1 MDAIVGCSS
10 VAGTVRAPAS
20 KSYTHRAILAG
31 GFARRARIQNA
42 LFSADPRATIRA
54 VEAFGASVEQTDGT
68 VIVNGFY
75 GEPGPPERS
84 INCANSGTTLRL
96 ATATAALADGVTE
109 LTGDASLQSRPQG
122 PLLTAIEQLGGR
134 AESRGGNGQAP
145 LIIEGPIGGGRVSI
159 PGDVSSQFV
168 TALLMAGAVTTDG
181 IAIELETELKSA
193 PYVTITRELLADF
206 EITTDHME
214 AGFAVPGGQ
223 QYVAPTNGYTV
234 PGDFSSISYLLA
246 AGVLASEGALTVRG
260 AHPSAQGDTAIID
273 QLRCMG
279 AEIEWDRSGGVITI
293 ERSDLTGVEI
303 DVGDTPDLLPTLAV
317 LGAEAE
323 GTTTLTN
330 AAHVRYKET
339 DRVRVMAE
347 ELQKLGAEIE
357 ERPEALIIHGGT
369 SHLDGTA
376 VDGHGDHRI
385 VMSLAIAGLGAAGE
399 TRIRGAEHA
408 VVSFPDFFE
417 TMASLGAAVTME

>member
-1 MDAIVGCSS
+1 
-10 VAGTVRAPAS
+10 
-20 KSYTHRAILAG
+20 
-31 GFARRARIQNA
+31 
-42 LFSADPRATIRA
+42 
-54 VEAFGASVEQTDGT
+54 
-68 VIVNGFY
+68 
-75 GEPGPPERS
+75 
-84 INCANSGTTLRL
+84 
-96 ATATAALADGVTE
+96 
-109 LTGDASLQSRPQG
+109 
-122 PLLTAIEQLGGR
+122 
-134 AESRGGNGQAP
+134 
-145 LIIEGPIGGGRVSI
+145 
-159 PGDVSSQFV
+159 
-168 TALLMAGAVTTDG
+168 
-181 IAIELETELKSA
+181 
-193 PYVTITRELLADF
+193 
-206 EITTDHME
+206 
-214 AGFAVPGGQ
+214 
-223 QYVAPTNGYTV
+223 
-234 PGDFSSISYLLA
+234 
-246 AGVLASEGALTVRG
+246 
-260 AHPSAQGDTAIID
+260 
-273 QLRCMG
+273 MG

-347 ELQKLGAEIE
+347 ELRKLGAETE
-357 ERPEALIIHGGT
+357 ERPEALIIHGET

-417 TMASLGAAVTME
+417 TMASLGAAVTLE